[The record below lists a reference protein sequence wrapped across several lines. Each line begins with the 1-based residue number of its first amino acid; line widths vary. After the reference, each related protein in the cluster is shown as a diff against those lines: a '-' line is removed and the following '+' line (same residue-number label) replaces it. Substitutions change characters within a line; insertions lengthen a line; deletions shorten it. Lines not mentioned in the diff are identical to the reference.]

1 MEEIKLLTTV
11 NWIVHLPVFLRLIMM
26 FFKYGLILLRYCST
40 DSDLFLLLLLSYS
53 I

>member
-11 NWIVHLPVFLRLIMM
+11 NLIVHVPVFLKLFMM

-40 DSDLFLLLLLSYS
+40 DSALFLLLLRSYS